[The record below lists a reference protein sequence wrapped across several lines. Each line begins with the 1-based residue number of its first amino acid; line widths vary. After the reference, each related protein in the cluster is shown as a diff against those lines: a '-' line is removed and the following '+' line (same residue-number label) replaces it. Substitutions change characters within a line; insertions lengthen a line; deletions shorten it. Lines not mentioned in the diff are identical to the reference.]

1 MQEDEII
8 LNALRIS
15 LVFSLLCPRPKS
27 TFTVYITDQI
37 VYIGIFVLRV
47 GLIEF
52 FKISRPK
59 HLKP

>member
-37 VYIGIFVLRV
+37 VYIGIFC
-47 GLIEF
+47 
-52 FKISRPK
+52 FKSGVDRIFQNQSSK
-59 HLKP
+59 TS